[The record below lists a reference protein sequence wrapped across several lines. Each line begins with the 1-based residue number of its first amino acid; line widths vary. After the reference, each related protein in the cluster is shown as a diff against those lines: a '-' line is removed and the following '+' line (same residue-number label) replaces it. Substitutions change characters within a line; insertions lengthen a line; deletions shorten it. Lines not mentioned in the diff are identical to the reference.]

1 MGGDGV
7 AGGGELVHAFRIG
20 ARLLTDGEEDRLDAI
35 IGEDLQHLVAVA
47 GQRPIIEG
55 QDHLV
60 IPERQRL
67 GILHGADSRMFARI
81 DHQGTRT
88 YQHCWH
94 LPTSSSNYWLLL
106 PCMSLIVAPFRTRTR
121 TAFPGAE
128 RAKIFQGSCGLL
140 GCSAKSTLMTQLG
153 LRAVRPASFFCPAR
167 NLIYR
172 NAC

>member
-1 MGGDGV
+1 MIHGQRVILGMGGDGV

-81 DHQGTRT
+81 DHQGTR
-88 YQHCWH
+88 
-94 LPTSSSNYWLLL
+94 
-106 PCMSLIVAPFRTRTR
+106 
-121 TAFPGAE
+121 GAD
-128 RAKIFQGSCGLL
+128 RVGMAGAIL
-140 GCSAKSTLMTQLG
+140 G
-153 LRAVRPASFFCPAR
+153 
-167 NLIYR
+167 
-172 NAC
+172 